1 MGFNHVQTAT
11 LFKILNDM
19 TDCIIVKPNLG
30 YKMDQW
36 TKIWNENN
44 RFPFQLCI
52 YIYIYRER
60 ERERE
65 RAHEYRPIRIS
76 EVTNY

>member
-1 MGFNHVQTAT
+1 MGFNHAQTAA
-11 LFKILNDM
+11 LFNILNDV
-19 TDCIIVKPNLG
+19 TDYTIVKPNLG

-36 TKIWNENN
+36 TKIWNGDN
-44 RFPFQLCI
+44 RFPFQLCM
-52 YIYIYRER
+52 YIYIY
-60 ERERE
+60 RERE